1 MKLHKG
7 DVLFRQG
14 DSGSL
19 YRIKSGLLKIVRI
32 HEDGTQLLMNI
43 IVAGE
48 VIPHHSVVSPNQNH
62 GTAIALVPCEV
73 EVLSAK
79 EWYDMLENNPAY
91 YRDIALML
99 QDKLRML
106 QERIDQLTQDT
117 PMAKLTK
124 LQEWFSGYIAPLQL
138 TDILTQDEIGQLIGL
153 RRETVNR
160 LLKAQLKQA
169 AR

>member
-1 MKLHKG
+1 MHLHKG
-7 DVLFRQG
+7 EILFRQG

-19 YRIKSGLLKIVRI
+19 YRIKSGMLKIVRI

-43 IVAGE
+43 IAAGE
-48 VIPHHSVVSPNQNH
+48 IIPHHSVVAPNLNH

-73 EVLSAK
+73 EVLHAK
-79 EWYDMLENNPAY
+79 EWYEMLEQNPAH
-91 YRDIALML
+91 YREIALML

-117 PMAKLTK
+117 PMGKLER
-124 LQEWFSGYIAPLQL
+124 LQAWFSGYIAPLSL

-153 RRETVNR
+153 RRETINR
-160 LLKAQLKQA
+160 LLREQLSRSK
-169 AR
+169 R